1 MLKNSSKMKY
11 TCIKDTFSENMS
23 LYLCI
28 VLLLKYISL
37 LDNWKRRQKCIK
49 NRKFLLLVLL

>member
-49 NRKFLLLVLL
+49 NRKFLLCK